1 MTEPEEVV
9 DAELVDDHLPA
20 LRPDVAP
27 ARPVVDQHTI
37 LVPGELPALAGEG
50 PTYTETD
57 FYITEDTA
65 ARAKRSKAANTRRNR
80 DYTVERF
87 ETWCHEQ
94 GRVAKPCT
102 TATYTEY
109 GAHLIRQGLKAT
121 SISAYMSHIRTWQ
134 PVGQRPDATLFRD
147 QLATYRRE
155 QPRSNRR
162 KQSDPIRLPELMA
175 MLATCDR
182 SPAGLRDAALLA
194 CGYGTLA
201 RRIELAD
208 LLIEDL
214 TITDTRILVDFVID
228 KTHQDGD
235 LPATPIPDRPDIQP
249 VQRMRDWLAALA
261 ELGAKRGPVFRALT
275 REGRLQ
281 ARSLATQRG
290 DHMTG
295 DAINAIVKRRATAA
309 GLKNAAKMTA
319 HGLRAGPTTDLRKAG
334 VTGKRLNKAGRWADD
349 SRMPEIVYVRYAED
363 EEGDALSQIPIY
375 KQPDTQ
381 HPADASGL
389 AARLNEEEK

>member
-1 MTEPEEVV
+1 MTDEPDEVV
-9 DAELVDDHLPA
+9 DAELVDDDHLPA
-20 LRPDVAP
+20 SLPETSP
-27 ARPVVDQHTI
+27 ARPLVDRHTV
-37 LVPGELPALAGEG
+37 LAPGELPALEG
-50 PTYTETD
+50 DGPAYTEAD
-57 FYITEDTA
+57 FYISQDTA
-65 ARAKRSKAANTRRNR
+65 DRAQRSKAANTRRNR

-87 ETWCHEQ
+87 EKWCREE

-121 SISAYMSHIRTWQ
+121 SISAYMSHIRMWQ
-134 PVGQRPDATLFRD
+134 PVGQRPDATRFRD

-155 QPRSNRR
+155 QPRANRK
-162 KQSDPIRLPELMA
+162 KQSDPIRLPDLMA

-214 TITDTRILVDFVID
+214 TITDKRILVDFIID

-235 LPATPIPDRPDIQP
+235 LPPTAIPDRPDIKP
-249 VQRMRDWLAALA
+249 VQRLRDWLEMLA
-261 ELGAKRGPVFRALT
+261 SLGTTAGPVFRALT
-275 REGRLQ
+275 AGGTLQ
-281 ARSLATQRG
+281 SRVLASKRG

-295 DAINAIVKRRATAA
+295 DAINAIVKRRATDA
-309 GLKNAAKMTA
+309 GLENAAKMTA

-349 SRMPEIVYVRYAED
+349 SRMPETVYVRYGED
-363 EEGDALSQIPIY
+363 EDGDALSAIPVY
-375 KQPDTQ
+375 REPDS
-381 HPADASGL
+381 A
-389 AARLNEEEK
+389 

>member
-1 MTEPEEVV
+1 MNESDEVV
-9 DAELVDDHLPA
+9 DAELVDDDHLPA
-20 LRPDVAP
+20 RVEPSPA
-27 ARPVVDQHTI
+27 ARPLVDRHTV
-37 LVPGELPALAGEG
+37 LAPGELLALAGDG
-50 PTYTETD
+50 PTYTEAD
-57 FYITEDTA
+57 FYISQDTADRA
-65 ARAKRSKAANTRRNR
+65 ARAKSENTRRNR

-87 ETWCHEQ
+87 QTWCQQQ
-94 GRVAKPCT
+94 GRVAQPCT

-121 SISAYMSHIRTWQ
+121 SISAYMSHIRMWQ
-134 PVGQRPDATLFRD
+134 PVGQRPDATRFRD

-155 QPRSNRR
+155 QPRTNRK
-162 KQSDPIRLPELMA
+162 KQSEPIRLPDLMA

-214 TITDTRILVDFVID
+214 TISDKRIVVDFIID

-235 LPATPIPDRPDIQP
+235 LPPTPIPDRPDIKP
-249 VQRMRDWLAALA
+249 VQRLRDWLATLA
-261 ELGAKRGPVFRALT
+261 KLGATTGPVFRALT
-275 REGRLQ
+275 SGGTLQ
-281 ARSLATQRG
+281 TRTLATERG

-295 DAINAIVKRRATAA
+295 DAINAIVKKRAIAA
-309 GLKNAAKMTA
+309 GLENAAKMTA

-334 VTGKRLNKAGRWADD
+334 VTGKRLNRAGRWADD
-349 SRMPEIVYVRYAED
+349 SRMPEVVYVRYGED
-363 EEGDALSQIPIY
+363 EEGDALSAIPVY
-375 KQPDTQ
+375 
-381 HPADASGL
+381 
-389 AARLNEEEK
+389 EETTE